1 MGEDRKMGTHLCGI
15 YLEQMRGLDRHEMGS
30 TSLKSV
36 SFVAAGPWSTFVAV
50 ECMGRHT
57 FDRSRNR
64 KHLVTANQFT
74 ERMLTN

>member
-1 MGEDRKMGTHLCGI
+1 MGSHLCGI

-30 TSLKSV
+30 TSLRACLLLQLDLGLHSWL
-36 SFVAAGPWSTFVAV
+36 WSAWDDTPLN
-50 ECMGRHT
+50 
-57 FDRSRNR
+57 RSRNR